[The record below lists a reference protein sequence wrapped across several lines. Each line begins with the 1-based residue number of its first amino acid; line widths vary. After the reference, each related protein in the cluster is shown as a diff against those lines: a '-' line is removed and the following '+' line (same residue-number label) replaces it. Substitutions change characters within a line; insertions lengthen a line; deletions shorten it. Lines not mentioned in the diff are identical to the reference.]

1 MNKPSPNVENE
12 YRRGV
17 LQFVSTLYGEGPAK
31 AKQIATKQGWIDTNG
46 DATQS
51 GIDMMRA
58 LEDQRGTRS
67 VFRPF

>member
-1 MNKPSPNVENE
+1 MNKPNPNVESE
-12 YRRGV
+12 YRRDV
-17 LQFVSTLYGEGPAK
+17 LQFVSTLYGEGHAE
-31 AKQIATKQGWIDTNG
+31 AEQIATKQGWIDTNG

-51 GIDMMRA
+51 GMDMMRA